1 MLKWVEPLI
10 WSVCR
15 VLAFVL
21 QLAGLTGILAFI
33 LIGLWALA
41 GRIDQI

>member
-1 MLKWVEPLI
+1 MLRWVEPFI
-10 WSVCR
+10 WGVCR

-21 QLAGLTGILAFI
+21 QLAGLTGVLVFI

-41 GRIDQI
+41 GHINEM